1 MSRLFKGLVMI
12 EQLRSTIARMERPP
26 GLEDAS
32 VAVLGIAEIDAVL
45 GGGLGRGA
53 LHEIAAASEPH
64 VAAASGFALGLTR
77 SAPSR
82 KSIVWIAETM
92 AYLESGVPFGSGLDE
107 FGLPPEQMLIVS
119 VNKPLDLLW
128 AMEEALHCR
137 AVGAVIGELRHE
149 NIDAVALRRLSLA
162 AAENSAL
169 ALLLRASPSHA
180 ASTAATRWIVGAAPS
195 QPRYGPGLPRI
206 NAQLVRNRRGPLGS
220 WLLEWNEKDECFVLA
235 STHPQPLAT
244 PPVDRQVGTLVRS
257 IA

>member
-1 MSRLFKGLVMI
+1 MI

-26 GLEDAS
+26 GLEDAGG
-32 VAVLGIAEIDAVL
+32 AVLGIAEIDAAL
-45 GGGLGRGA
+45 GGGLGRAA

-64 VAAASGFALGLTR
+64 IAAASGFVLGLTR
-77 SAPSR
+77 SASSR
-82 KSIVWIAETM
+82 KSIVWIAEDM
-92 AYLESGVPFGSGLDE
+92 AYIESGAPFGSGLDE

-119 VNKPLDLLW
+119 VSKPLDLLW

-137 AVGAVIGELRHE
+137 AVSAVIGELRHQ

-162 AAENSAL
+162 AAENSVL

-180 ASTAATRWIVGAAPS
+180 ASTAATRWIIGAAPS

-206 NAQLVRNRRGPLGS
+206 NAQLVRNRRGPTGS

-244 PPVDRQVGTLVRS
+244 PPVDRPAGTLVRS
-257 IA
+257 VA